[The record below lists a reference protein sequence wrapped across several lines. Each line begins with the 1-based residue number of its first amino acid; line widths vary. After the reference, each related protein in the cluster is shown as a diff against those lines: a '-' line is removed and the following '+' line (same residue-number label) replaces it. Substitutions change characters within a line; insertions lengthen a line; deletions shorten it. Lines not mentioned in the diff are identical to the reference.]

1 MPPYN
6 LPMRK
11 IGFIGLGLMGS
22 AMAENLLKA
31 GFEVNVF
38 NRTRAKM
45 KVLTAKGARSCA
57 SPAELAALSDA
68 IVVMISDVKAMENVL
83 IGKGGLLKVLK
94 KGKSFINM
102 STLSREAT
110 LRFAKSVQAKGAV
123 FIDAPVSG
131 SKPQVIAG
139 KLVIL
144 AGGEARQIK
153 AHEKIFLAMG
163 HQIIHAGAIGQGSAL
178 KLCMNLIVAQMGQ
191 GLVEAFK
198 LAGVFKLNPRLI
210 LQTLQA
216 APALNAP
223 LFQIKGERLL
233 KKDFS
238 EQFALTH
245 MHKDVKFMLS
255 EAKQRKLKL
264 PATAAI
270 DKVMAKAARA
280 GLGRKDFTV
289 IYKTI

>member
-1 MPPYN
+1 
-6 LPMRK
+6 
-11 IGFIGLGLMGS
+11 MGS

-31 GFEVNVF
+31 GYAVNVF

-45 KVLTAKGARSCA
+45 KVLAAKGARPCA
-57 SPAELAALSDA
+57 DAAELAALSDV
-68 IVVMISDVKAMENVL
+68 IIVMISDVKAVENVL
-83 IGKGGLLKVLK
+83 TGKGGLLNSLK

-110 LRFAKSVQAKGAV
+110 LRFAKRIQARGAV

-144 AGGEARQIK
+144 AGGDARQIK
-153 AHEKIFLAMG
+153 THEKVFLAMG
-163 HQIIHAGAIGQGSAL
+163 HQIIRAGKIGQGSAL

-191 GLVEAFK
+191 GLVEAFR
-198 LAGVFKLNPRLI
+198 LAGVFKLDPRLI
-210 LQTLQA
+210 LQTLSA
-216 APALNAP
+216 APALHAP

-238 EQFALTH
+238 EQFALAH
-245 MHKDVKFMLS
+245 MHKDVKFMLT
-255 EAKQRKLKL
+255 EARRGKLQL

-270 DKVMAKAARA
+270 DKVMAKAGRA

-289 IYKTI
+289 IYQTI